1 MVEVAVAN
9 DMAMMLESIVERL
22 VDTPE
27 DVFVDMKISETGVS
41 LRLTV
46 REEEVGQVIGR
57 QGRTARALRWIVGIA
72 AARAK
77 VPYQLEIVEAKR
89 KTQIPCGN
97 DNQIVVE
104 VTELPV
110 KIEVPWS

>member
-27 DVFVDMKISETGVS
+27 DIFVDMKISETGVS

-77 VPYQLEIVEAKR
+77 VPYQLEIVEAKGR
-89 KTQIPCGN
+89 EAAAGLSAA
-97 DNQIVVE
+97 VE
-104 VTELPV
+104 MTDDLAERAVQA
-110 KIEVPWS
+110 